1 MKYNFKL
8 ILALICFLT
17 GLNNNILAQKE
28 AIIHSHNDYNQSVP
42 FWNAFA
48 NGATSF
54 EADIFLKDN
63 HLYVAHNY
71 EDISAS
77 KTLET
82 LYLKPIETVFNMEY
96 KKDKQL
102 ILLVDIKSDAIK
114 TLNKLVEILEKHPKV
129 INNKN
134 IKIIISG
141 NRPKASNYVKYP
153 DFIFFDYQ
161 ELETE
166 VSSEVWK
173 KIAMVSLNF
182 KQFSEWNG
190 KGRLTHDDEKRVA
203 DVLAKADKT
212 NKPFRFWASPD
223 SKRAWRVLSEMGVDI
238 INTDHPFKCVS
249 YFKSLPNRLVTSTTF
264 SKVYKPTFNK
274 DQQGFPVKN
283 IILLIGD
290 GNGLAQISSTAL
302 ANNGALSLT
311 QLKSIGFIKT
321 QAADDFTT
329 DSAAAGTALATGE
342 KTNNRAIGTDVDR
355 KPLKNITEILNKQG
369 FSTACITTDGIL
381 GATPASFYAH
391 AIDRSD
397 DAVIS
402 KDLINSK
409 LNLFIGGGSVAFK
422 NTNITDHFKI
432 LKNITDLKE
441 STENKVGIFMS
452 EHGMKSITDGR
463 GSVLAEATKT
473 GLDFLKKKEK
483 PFFLMIEAAKI
494 DHAGHSNDTAGILA
508 ESIDFDKAI
517 TEALIFADN
526 NPETLVIITA
536 DHETSGF
543 SIPQG
548 NVKTHQIEGYFASY
562 DHTAIMVPIFA
573 YGAKSNEF
581 QGVYENNEV
590 FHKIM
595 KVLNK

>member
-1 MKYNFKL
+1 MKNNCKLLLAFL
-8 ILALICFLT
+8 ILLT
-17 GLNNNILAQKE
+17 GLNNKLVAQKNVT
-28 AIIHSHNDYNQSVP
+28 IHSHNDYKQSVP

-54 EADIFLKDN
+54 EADIFLKDS
-63 HLYVAHNY
+63 HLFVAHDL
-71 EDISAS
+71 EDIRPS
-77 KTLET
+77 KTLVN
-82 LYLKPIETVFNMEY
+82 LYLKPIENALKLEY
-96 KKDKQL
+96 QKDKKI
-102 ILLVDIKSDAIK
+102 ILLIDIKSEAEA
-114 TLNKLVEILEKHPKV
+114 TLNKLVTILKKHPTI

-134 IKIIISG
+134 IQIIISG
-141 NRPKASNYVKYP
+141 NRPKAEEYVNYP

-161 ELETE
+161 ELGTDIT
-166 VSSEVWK
+166 SEIWN
-173 KIAMVSLNF
+173 KIGMVSLNF
-182 KQFSEWNG
+182 KRFSEWNG
-190 KGRLTHDDEKRVA
+190 KGRLTHNDEKRV
-203 DVLAKADKT
+203 VNVIAKAKKT

-223 SKRAWRVLSEMGVDI
+223 SKRAWRVLSDMGVDI
-238 INTDHPFKCVS
+238 INTDHPFKCVT
-249 YFKSLPNRLVTSTTF
+249 YFKTLSNRVVISDTF
-264 SKVYKPTFNK
+264 SDVYHPTFKADQK
-274 DQQGFPVKN
+274 DLPVKN

-302 ANNGALSLT
+302 VNNGELSLT

-329 DSAAAGTALATGE
+329 DSAAAGTALATGV
-342 KTNNRAIGTDVDR
+342 KTNNRAIGTDVHQ
-355 KPLKNITEILNKQG
+355 KPIKNITEILNEQK
-369 FSTACITTDGIL
+369 FSTACISTDNIL

-397 DAVIS
+397 DPTIA

-409 LNLFIGGGSVAFK
+409 LNLFIGGGGAAFK
-422 NTNITDHFKI
+422 DSSIEDNFNILSSISD
-432 LKNITDLKE
+432 LKNITND
-441 STENKVGIFMS
+441 KVGIFMS
-452 EHGMKSITDGR
+452 EHGMKSIRDGR
-463 GSVLAEATKT
+463 GNMLADATKF
-473 GLDFLKKKEK
+473 GLEFLNKKNQ
-483 PFFLMIEAAKI
+483 PFFVMIEAAKI

-517 TEALIFADN
+517 SEALIFADN

-548 NVKTHQIEGYFASY
+548 DVKKHEIEGYFASY

-573 YGAKSNEF
+573 YGAQSKEF

-590 FHKIM
+590 FHKIL
-595 KVLNK
+595 KVLKK